1 MSDSRYDS
9 LARVL
14 TTHSTKL
21 KAGER
26 VLIDV
31 ADTPEEFVIALIRA
45 ARAAKAE
52 PHVVMH
58 SGRIS
63 RELALV
69 LLVLRLKP
77 WPRSISLA

>member
-14 TTHSTKL
+14 TGHSTKL

-52 PHVVMH
+52 PFVIMH

-63 RELALV
+63 RELAIGV
-69 LLVLRLKP
+69 TGP
-77 WPRSISLA
+77 QAATMS